1 MSWKR
6 LAVLFLI
13 ILCAACTD
21 TSDPY
26 SDDYESTLA
35 TAHIDSVALY
45 EMVSFREVGE
55 HVVTFR
61 DTDTVQSIQGL
72 IVEREKESQPSVV
85 DTVDPPYLLDFD
97 GIKYHLWL
105 SEQGVAS
112 FQYTEN
118 NDAHFSFTENETEQL
133 RPLLGM

>member
-6 LAVLFLI
+6 LLVLLLI
-13 ILCAACTD
+13 TLCAACND

-55 HVVTFR
+55 PIVTFR
-61 DTDTVQSIQGL
+61 DTDTVQSIQG
-72 IVEREKESQPSVV
+72 
-85 DTVDPPYLLDFD
+85 
-97 GIKYHLWL
+97 
-105 SEQGVAS
+105 
-112 FQYTEN
+112 
-118 NDAHFSFTENETEQL
+118 
-133 RPLLGM
+133 